1 MTHMTR
7 QFHHMDSHI
16 ITDMDPTT
24 IGLPDTPA
32 GWGLVGCTEEA
43 TGRRYTIAVEAG
55 YAANLLAA
63 QAALTGVLNVPEQA
77 VRWMRLGHPDE
88 WGTATYA
95 TPWAPVYPMGTVP
108 PEPTED
114 DHDGE

>member
-1 MTHMTR
+1 MTR
-7 QFHHMDSHI
+7 LFDHMGQI
-16 ITDMDPTT
+16 ITGIDPAT

-32 GWGLVGCTEEA
+32 GWGLVSCTKA
-43 TGRRYTIAVEAG
+43 TGRRYTIAVEAE

-77 VRWMRLGHPDE
+77 VRWVRLGHPDE
-88 WGTATYA
+88 WGADPHATL
-95 TPWAPVYPMGTVP
+95 WAPVYPIGTVP

-114 DHDGE
+114 VHDDRS

>member
-1 MTHMTR
+1 MTR
-7 QFHHMDSHI
+7 LFDHMGSQI

-32 GWGLVGCTEEA
+32 GWGLVACTEG
-43 TGRRYTIAVEAG
+43 TGRRYTIAVEG
-55 YAANLLAA
+55 DYAANLLAA
-63 QAALTGVLNVPEQA
+63 QAALTGVLNVPEQS
-77 VRWMRLGHPDE
+77 VRWVRLGHPDE
-88 WGTATYA
+88 WGTATQA

-114 DHDGE
+114 EHDDRS